1 MTDENPYLLPA
12 SSFHVVNVSGGR
24 TSGYM
29 LRKILDAHGGALPD
43 HAEAIFA
50 NTGKERP
57 ETLDFLARMQAE
69 WGVRITWLE
78 YRYRTES
85 RGGAADPKN
94 HYEIV
99 SHNSASQKG
108 EPFDQLIAQKIMLP
122 NQNVRVC
129 TYELKV
135 STIRRYILRHHGLK
149 KKEFMNVLGIRHD
162 EPRRWNK
169 AAVEECGTNWP
180 LVMDR
185 VTKEIVYAFW
195 NQQSF
200 NLGIPSWMGNCDLC
214 FLKGKNNLL
223 RTLRQ
228 NPSVGS
234 WWSAKEAQISALKK
248 NAAAPDRSVQ
258 WSKRHSIKQLLAEAA
273 ATPELPLIDDDEGGI
288 DCFCGD

>member
-1 MTDENPYLLPA
+1 MSAAHSVDGMTDENPYLLPA

-69 WGVRITWLE
+69 WGVRVTWLE

-214 FLKGKNNLL
+214 FLKGKGDYKVDIRPGVDMLGGC
-223 RTLRQ
+223 TGHEQ
-228 NPSVGS
+228 S
-234 WWSAKEAQISALKK
+234 IAL
-248 NAAAPDRSVQ
+248 PEPPV
-258 WSKRHSIKQLLAEAA
+258 WLLASLGPPA
-273 ATPELPLIDDDEGGI
+273 GGRMPK
-288 DCFCGD
+288 CGWSGQR